1 MKRFVKNIFNISGL
15 ILVCPFLPFRFLIR
29 GGSYFLRS
37 IYSQWKRLELSHSHI
52 DMVVSYP
59 CEIRGGKYISC
70 GKNTFLGPNGILSAW
85 DSFKGE
91 KYNPKITIGD
101 NVTIGMNFHISAIN
115 SISIGDNVLTGKCI
129 TIIDNGH
136 GTTSLDDLQIVP
148 KLRKLHVYG
157 SVSIGKN
164 VWIGDK
170 VTIVGNVNIGEGA
183 VVGSN
188 SVVTKDIP
196 PFSVYGGVPA
206 KMIKQVK

>member
-1 MKRFVKNIFNISGL
+1 MKFLVKYIFNIFGL
-15 ILVCPFLPFRFLIR
+15 IIISPFLPLRFLIN
-29 GGSYFLRS
+29 GISFFVRS
-37 IYSQWKRLELSHSHI
+37 IYSQWKRMELSHSHI
-52 DMVVSYP
+52 GMVVSYP

-85 DSFKGE
+85 DSFQGE
-91 KYNPKITIGD
+91 KYKPKITIGD

-115 SISIGDNVLTGKCI
+115 RISIGDNVLTGKGI

-136 GTTSLDDLQIVP
+136 GKTTLEDLQIAP
-148 KLRKLHVYG
+148 KSRKLFVYG

-183 VVGSN
+183 VIGSN
-188 SVVTKDIP
+188 SVVTKDVP
-196 PFSVYGGVPA
+196 PFSVCGGVPA
-206 KMIKQVK
+206 KIIKQL